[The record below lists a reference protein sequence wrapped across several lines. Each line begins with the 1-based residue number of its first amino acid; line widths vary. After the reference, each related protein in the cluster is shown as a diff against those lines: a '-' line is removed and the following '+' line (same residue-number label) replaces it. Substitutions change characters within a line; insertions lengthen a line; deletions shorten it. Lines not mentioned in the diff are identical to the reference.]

1 MDLVVPT
8 VQEPAEVSGLPGCGI
23 GISDSFGSIEIAFA
37 CKGEP
42 GSCCYRIHPGH
53 FGFAISKESR
63 DANLRLPTARFVN
76 NGSG

>member
-1 MDLVVPT
+1 MDLVVRP
-8 VQEPAEVSGLPGCGI
+8 VREPAEVSGLSGCGI

-42 GSCCYRIHPGH
+42 KSCCYRFHPSN
-53 FGFAISKESR
+53 FDFAISKESR
-63 DANLRLPTARFVN
+63 DSNLRRPSARFVN